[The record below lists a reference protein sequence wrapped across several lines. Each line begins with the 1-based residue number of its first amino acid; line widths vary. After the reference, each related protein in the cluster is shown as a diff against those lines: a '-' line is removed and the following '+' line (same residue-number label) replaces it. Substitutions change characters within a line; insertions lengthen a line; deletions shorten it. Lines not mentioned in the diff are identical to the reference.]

1 MGPNQWLSSTQMPS
15 VAYINV
21 WCGSWNASERGKIL
35 QLTSYFNWHESS
47 TQILPYDLVHCR
59 SITMLFACQ
68 RTLKN
73 CINLQISQ
81 ELFLDVVNRFSAHKW
96 VQVGRQCVSSPAL
109 NWLAWLVDELESS
122 FLDAAVRVTKHVLVT
137 FTSHAATLVLF
148 NAPWVLVRM
157 LSTLR
162 SNPPL
167 Y

>member
-1 MGPNQWLSSTQMPS
+1 MECVG
-15 VAYINV
+15 
-21 WCGSWNASERGKIL
+21 ERKNITADFL
-35 QLTSYFNWHESS
+35 FQLAWIVHTNTTLWS
-47 TQILPYDLVHCR
+47 PAYDLVHCR

-73 CINLQISQ
+73 CINLQIAQ
-81 ELFLDVVNRFSAHKW
+81 ELFLDVVNRFSAHKC

-109 NWLAWLVDELESS
+109 NWLAWLVGELESS

-137 FTSHAATLVLF
+137 FTAHATTLVSF

-157 LSTLR
+157 LSTLP